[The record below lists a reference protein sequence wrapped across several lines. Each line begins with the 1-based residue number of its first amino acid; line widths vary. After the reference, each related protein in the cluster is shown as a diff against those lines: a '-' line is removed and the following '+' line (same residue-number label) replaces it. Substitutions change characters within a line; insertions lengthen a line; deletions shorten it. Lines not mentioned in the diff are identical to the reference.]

1 MPEGMTK
8 DQLIQ
13 LLLAQLAG
21 GQNPYPTVSGNVKS
35 PYNVAAHY
43 VEPLAPLQLM
53 PNAGAPIRM
62 MPLADMGALNNP
74 IGKDQAKQIASTGSG
89 LLDMFKKKPGVTF
102 GAGNYI
108 IPRTQIQSMPNLGF
122 SSKFSGNLFASPA
135 IPKFN
140 GNLFGR

>member
-8 DQLIQ
+8 EQLIQ
-13 LLLAQLAG
+13 LLLAQLSA
-21 GQNPYPTVSGNVKS
+21 GQNPYGAPYGNVMS
-35 PYNVAAHY
+35 PYNVAQNN
-43 VEPLAPLQLM
+43 VPQELQAIQRAASIPVPQALDM
-53 PNAGAPIRM
+53 SGTENYGVNPQALKAGT
-62 MPLADMGALNNP
+62 
-74 IGKDQAKQIASTGSG
+74 KG
-89 LLDMFKKKPGVTF
+89 LLDMLKKKPGVTF

-122 SSKFSGNLFASPA
+122 SSKFSGNLFAPPA